1 MMSDSDGIAR
11 TVGLADL
18 LLLSVGGMIGSA
30 VFYFPAFTGLWVGP
44 ASVLAWLLAG
54 IGMLSVA
61 LCYTELS
68 TAFPEQGGP
77 AVFPAETFGHRPFVR
92 RFFSYLEGVCY
103 CLGWVFGVAISAWFV
118 ASYASRIPFLAGI
131 GGQTTTLAL
140 IAIVA
145 SFAVTVVGINVTTR
159 ANLVLTAFILAVL
172 IVFVAM
178 GLGNAESGNL
188 TPFFTGGP
196 LSFLEAIGV
205 ALTGYGAWT
214 VIPSTAEEVK
224 DPAKTLPRAIIG
236 SLLIVTVLYTVVVFV
251 FQTGV
256 APDAFE
262 RGTRLMY
269 APLSTV
275 AEQTGSLLLAHYA
288 LPLAALVAIFTT
300 MLVGM
305 TSAARVLLAM
315 GRRGILPEVF
325 ATTHSRTQTPWVGLL
340 TIAVASCVLVLL
352 RNLYGQVVLAAL
364 IGTVIP
370 YAINILAFVGLRYYR
385 SDVTPTFRA
394 PGGYVL
400 PAVALLFLGGVM
412 VGLGVD
418 KPLVAGGVLGAI
430 LGGFVIREVFGERG
444 PVSRSVTIESDD

>member
-1 MMSDSDGIAR
+1 MGDSGGVSR
-11 TVGLADL
+11 TVGLTDL

-44 ASVLAWLLAG
+44 ASVLAWFLAG
-54 IGMLSVA
+54 VGMLSVA

-77 AVFPAETFGHRPFVR
+77 AVFPAETFGYRPFVR
-92 RFFSYLEGVCY
+92 RFFAYLEGVCY
-103 CLGWVFGVAISAWFV
+103 CLGWVFAVAISAWFV
-118 ASYASRIPFLAGI
+118 ASYANRIPLLAV
-131 GGQTTTLAL
+131 GGQTLPLAL
-140 IAIVA
+140 VAIVA

-172 IVFVAM
+172 VVFVAM
-178 GLGNAESGNL
+178 GFGNAEPGNL
-188 TPFFTGGP
+188 TPFFGGGA

-214 VIPSTAEEVK
+214 VIPSAAEEVK
-224 DPAKTLPRAIIG
+224 NPEKTLPRAIIG
-236 SLLIVTVLYTVVVFV
+236 SLLLVTVLYTAVVFV
-251 FQTGV
+251 FQMGV
-256 APDAFE
+256 SPDAFE
-262 RGTRLMY
+262 RGARIMY
-269 APLSTV
+269 APLSVV
-275 AEQTGSLLLAHYA
+275 AERTGSLLLAHYA

-315 GRRGILPEVF
+315 GRRGILPEIF
-325 ATTHSRTQTPWVGLL
+325 ATTHSRTETPWVSLL
-340 TIAVASCVLVLL
+340 TIAVASCVLVFL

-385 SDVTPTFRA
+385 PDVTPSFRA

-400 PAVALLFLGGVM
+400 SAIAFVFLGSVM
-412 VGLGVD
+412 IGLGVD
-418 KPLVAGGVLGAI
+418 RPVVAGGVLSAI
-430 LGGFVIREVFGERG
+430 LAGFVVREAFGERG
-444 PVSRSVTIESDD
+444 PVSRSIDMGSDD

>member
-1 MMSDSDGIAR
+1 MSDSDRISR
-11 TVGLADL
+11 TVGLTDL

-44 ASVLAWLLAG
+44 ASVLAWFLAG

-77 AVFPAETFGHRPFVR
+77 AVFPAETFGHRPFIR
-92 RFFSYLEGVCY
+92 RFFAYLEGVCY
-103 CLGWVFGVAISAWFV
+103 CLGWMFGVAISAWFV
-118 ASYASRIPFLAGI
+118 ASYASRIPLLAV
-131 GGQTTTLAL
+131 GGQTIPLAL

-172 IVFVAM
+172 VVFVAM

-188 TPFFTGGP
+188 TPFFTSGSLG
-196 LSFLEAIGV
+196 FLEAVGV

-224 DPAKTLPRAIIG
+224 NPEKTLPRAIIG

-251 FQTGV
+251 FQAGV
-256 APDAFE
+256 SPDAFE
-262 RGTRLMY
+262 RGTRIMY
-269 APLSTV
+269 APLSVV
-275 AEQTGSLLLAHYA
+275 AEQTGSLLLARYA

-305 TSAARVLLAM
+305 TSAARVLWAM
-315 GRRGILPEVF
+315 GRRGILPAVL
-325 ATTHSRTQTPWVGLL
+325 ATTHSRTETPWVSLL
-340 TIAVASCVLVLL
+340 VIAVASCVLVLL

-385 SDVTPTFRA
+385 PDVTPTFRA

-400 PAVALLFLGGVM
+400 PVVAFVFLGGIM

-418 KPLVAGGVLGAI
+418 RPIVAGGVLSAI
-430 LGGFVIREVFGERG
+430 LASFVVREAFAERG
-444 PVSRSVTIESDD
+444 PVSRSLDMESDD

>member
-1 MMSDSDGIAR
+1 MGDSDGVSR

-44 ASVLAWLLAG
+44 ASVLAWFLAG

-77 AVFPAETFGHRPFVR
+77 AIFPAETFGHRPFVR
-92 RFFSYLEGVCY
+92 RFFAYLEGVCY
-103 CLGWVFGVAISAWFV
+103 CLGWVFGVAVSAWFV
-118 ASYASRIPFLAGI
+118 ATYAGRIPLLTV
-131 GGQTTTLAL
+131 GGQTLPLAL
-140 IAIVA
+140 VAIVV

-172 IVFVAM
+172 VVFIAM
-178 GLGNAESGNL
+178 GLGNAEPGNL
-188 TPFFTGGP
+188 TPFFTGDA
-196 LSFLEAIGV
+196 LSFLEAVGV

-214 VIPSTAEEVK
+214 VIPSAAEEVK
-224 DPAKTLPRAIIG
+224 NPAKTLPRAIIG
-236 SLLIVTVLYTVVVFV
+236 SLLLVTVLYTAVVFV
-251 FQTGV
+251 FQAGV
-256 APDAFE
+256 VPGAFE
-262 RGTRLMY
+262 RGARIMY
-269 APLSTV
+269 APLSVV
-275 AEQTGSLLLAHYA
+275 AERTGSLLLAHYA
-288 LPLAALVAIFTT
+288 LPIAALVAIFTT

-315 GRRGILPEVF
+315 GRRSILPEIF
-325 ATTHSRTQTPWVGLL
+325 ATTHSRTGTPWVSLL

-385 SDVTPTFRA
+385 PDVTPTFRA

-400 PAVALLFLGGVM
+400 PVIAFVFLGGVM
-412 VGLGVD
+412 IGLGVNR
-418 KPLVAGGVLGAI
+418 PLSAGGVLVAI
-430 LGGFVIREVFGERG
+430 LAGFVVREAFGEG
-444 PVSRSVTIESDD
+444 GTVSRSFDVESDD